1 MSEEKSIVYV
11 DIETLDFFQDEAIK
25 GLPREMQTLCMRFG
39 LAVTWDKEGGE
50 RVWEQRDSA
59 FLWDYLGNF
68 EIVAGY
74 NIKTFDLPIIYA
86 NALACGISRGWF
98 PMDNI
103 FDLFDIIKTVTGRWY
118 RLEDLCQANLGRGK
132 LADGQ
137 KAAEWLRSGDFE
149 KAAEYCKNDVALE
162 RELIEMAMRGDKLS
176 LPGIARKP
184 GQESNMIFWLEGKTW
199 VLQGY
204 L

>member
-25 GLPREMQTLCMRFG
+25 ALPREMQPLCMRFG

-86 NALACGISRGWF
+86 NALACQTMPGWF
-98 PMDNI
+98 PMENV
-103 FDLFDIIKTVTGRWY
+103 FDLFDIIKNVTGRWY

-137 KAAEWLRSGDFE
+137 KAAEWLRAGDFE

-176 LPGIARKP
+176 LPGLARKP